1 MIAKWIDAASGRVF
15 YNLGKAV
22 TKWPAPFILLPLV
35 ASGLL
40 GYFGLIGLVVDDQ
53 FAPDT
58 AETFPTLLALKDV
71 GFFGFGDAMTEVIIQ
86 SKDGGDTLFRDD
98 VVEEVLRLHR
108 ELTTANTTS
117 GETFSTLCIRDP
129 FTTECVLSGVL
140 QLMITAGSGSAL
152 RAMNLTYPY
161 YNPNRA
167 DGDLGMYFGSE
178 LGGVEISKD
187 SSAILSSKALHL
199 TYNVQANLSQ
209 WIDTF
214 RQTCSGFESENI
226 KVNYIALTW
235 MEDEVGTLPAR
246 VAPYIGVVVGTLI
259 LFSVVSCMTLDW
271 VLTKPWLAVMGVLS
285 VVLAIASSMGALLL
299 GGQSFPAL
307 NASIPFLLL
316 GIGVDDMFVLIAAWR
331 KCDERLPVE
340 ERMGRAMSDAGVSIS
355 ITSITDCLA
364 FTAGITSVFPSV
376 RSFCIYAAMG
386 VAFDFLYQITFFAA
400 FMSLTGRRERANRH
414 CLTCRPVLPKS
425 EAHDKSAA
433 YRLCCAAGVSRQE
446 GMFDNPSSEEFN
458 KDPLLNRL
466 LYNNL
471 VPFILKPSSKVVIIL
486 LHAAYLGVAIW
497 GCLQVRIGIT
507 NQRLVAED
515 SYVRGYY
522 DAVDTHFQTYGRKV
536 DIFISEPQEYWT
548 LDVQQAVLDK
558 LQAFDQ
564 SQYFHD
570 TSETGGNMISPSERG
585 RAMMTEARSIADCE
599 PLRMKAYS
607 YDFFQ
612 LDHLDAIPPSS
623 IQTAGIAVAIM
634 FVVCFLLIPHWAA
647 PFLAT
652 LALASINVG
661 LLGYMTLWGVNLD
674 IISLVSIV
682 ICVGFSVDFFAHM
695 NYAYVTSKAATP
707 EEKITET
714 MRAVGMPIL
723 QSSLST
729 ILGISVLA
737 FFPAYLFRTLFKTVF
752 LVMVFGA
759 AHGLVILPILLTSL
773 RPCASADQKN
783 CERGGAPPDVAEG
796 HIMLNPARPRCGNG
810 EENTAVYGSAYKQS
824 HSPSLLLKSCFT
836 PNGGTAHSR
845 HENRLQ
851 NNNKGCAAKFKVA
864 HAPANILDHLS
875 AKWRCTNPSHSLTA
889 HDFRVDC
896 ELCRHWG
903 LSRRT
908 GAKQNC
914 TGGVEERRGRSR
926 FFAGAKQNGAGA
938 KQNGRGEE
946 EGVSW
951 G

>member
-425 EAHDKSAA
+425 EARDKSAA

-466 LYNNL
+466 LYNDL

-486 LHAAYLGVAIW
+486 LYAVYLGIAIW
-497 GCLQVRIGIT
+497 GCLQVRIGIK

-522 DAVDTHFQTYGRKV
+522 DAYDTHFQTYGRKV

-570 TSETGGNMISPSERG
+570 TSETGGVWLLDYLRFLNQTGNSIAAKNKTLFLQILNGQFLPTVGRQYLRSVNITNITTGITASRFFVVPKNMITPSERG
-585 RAMMTEARSIADCE
+585 RAMMTEARSIADRE

-623 IQTAGIAVAIM
+623 VQTAGIAVAIM

-796 HIMLNPARPRCGNG
+796 HIMLKSDFQTEIPP
-810 EENTAVYGSAYKQS
+810 E
-824 HSPSLLLKSCFT
+824 SLSIPPERLK
-836 PNGGTAHSR
+836 
-845 HENRLQ
+845 
-851 NNNKGCAAKFKVA
+851 
-864 HAPANILDHLS
+864 IL
-875 AKWRCTNPSHSLTA
+875 NSLRETI
-889 HDFRVDC
+889 
-896 ELCRHWG
+896 L
-903 LSRRT
+903 
-908 GAKQNC
+908 
-914 TGGVEERRGRSR
+914 
-926 FFAGAKQNGAGA
+926 
-938 KQNGRGEE
+938 
-946 EGVSW
+946 
-951 G
+951 